1 LSARSHGAKARE
13 RSSTLDARALE
24 AVARFVRVLARAG
37 CAPQDIGREVQK
49 ACRTVPLSWRRHAR
63 AELPAIDAAAHA
75 LTIWHSDPEYSDARG
90 KPRALSLQD
99 RGLSLET
106 LLRRVDPQLRL
117 SRVLPHLLRTRA
129 LRRVGKRFLPN
140 DRALSFRG
148 FGDPYHSRGVRGLLA
163 MLRTLEHNSNPDRK
177 VPGWFE
183 MFALNSRFPVSAR
196 PAFDDRL
203 RRQARQFLFRLDADM
218 ERQERTRRKGERTVP
233 LGVGVYLFEEAPLRS
248 PRAARKRPRGARR

>member
-1 LSARSHGAKARE
+1 LSARSHGARPGA

-49 ACRTVPLSWRRHAR
+49 ACRTVPLAWRRHAR

-75 LTIWHSDPEYSDARG
+75 LTVWHSDPEYSDARG
-90 KPRALSLQD
+90 KPRTLTL
-99 RGLSLET
+99 REKGLSLEA

-129 LRRVGKRFLPN
+129 LRRVGNRFLPN

-163 MLRTLEHNSNPDRK
+163 MLRTLEHNSSPGRK

-203 RRQARQFLFRLDADM
+203 RRQARQFLFHLDADM

-233 LGVGVYLFEEAPLRS
+233 LGVGIYLFEEAPLRS

>member
-1 LSARSHGAKARE
+1 LSARSHGARPGA

-75 LTIWHSDPEYSDARG
+75 LTIWHSDPEYSDAHGR
-90 KPRALSLQD
+90 PRTLAL
-99 RGLSLET
+99 REKGLSLET

-163 MLRTLEHNSNPDRK
+163 MLRTLEHNSSPGRK
-177 VPGWFE
+177 VSGWFE
-183 MFALNSRFPVSAR
+183 MFALNSRFPVRAR

-203 RRQARQFLFRLDADM
+203 RRQARQFLFHLDADM

-233 LGVGVYLFEEAPLRS
+233 LGVGIYLFEEAPLRS
-248 PRAARKRPRGARR
+248 PRAARKRRRGARR